1 MTLFASDLYF
11 PSLLV
16 LWLAVAVD
24 ALWRWP
30 QSTHP
35 LTFMRYLIRQMGQ
48 KVLPSDNYAAGQH
61 YISGALA
68 AIVLL
73 SPLVI
78 CLAVLVYM
86 AEYPVFFEAVI
97 MVSLLDFG
105 YQRQQYKKVMACVGR
120 NKKSLAREM
129 VKTITA
135 RQCHALTD
143 IGIAKAAIESLYLKF
158 LYLYCGVI
166 FYFVVFG
173 PIAALVYRLLLL
185 TSWQWHYREKGMH
198 HFALPVRKLV
208 SVLVLPPAIFGAF
221 ATLVVTNPI
230 KGIAAMQI
238 NLGFLRKVNRDIQT
252 DRSVEIP
259 ACGGFML
266 AEYSTEHSLLFKEG
280 VEAVFYRNQN
290 ELAERQAISLI
301 MGRSGKLSPRRG
313 VDAASKAVTPMK
325 SECVSCF
332 LRRWAYSPES
342 YF

>member
-73 SPLVI
+73 SPLVV

-105 YQRQQYKKVMACVGR
+105 FQRQQYKKVMACVGR

-173 PIAALVYRLLLL
+173 PITALVYRLLLL

-221 ATLVVTNPI
+221 ATLVVTNPV
-230 KGIAAMQI
+230 KGIAAM
-238 NLGFLRKVNRDIQT
+238 RKARQKDKT
-252 DRSVEIP
+252 
-259 ACGGFML
+259 
-266 AEYSTEHSLLFKEG
+266 SLLLALLGGALNIKLGGPAMYADKKYRHARVGG
-280 VEAVFYRNQN
+280 VNDVKYSSMHHTRQTVHFAMAVVCAVASLVL
-290 ELAERQAISLI
+290 LA
-301 MGRSGKLSPRRG
+301 KG
-313 VDAASKAVTPMK
+313 V
-325 SECVSCF
+325 
-332 LRRWAYSPES
+332 L
-342 YF
+342 